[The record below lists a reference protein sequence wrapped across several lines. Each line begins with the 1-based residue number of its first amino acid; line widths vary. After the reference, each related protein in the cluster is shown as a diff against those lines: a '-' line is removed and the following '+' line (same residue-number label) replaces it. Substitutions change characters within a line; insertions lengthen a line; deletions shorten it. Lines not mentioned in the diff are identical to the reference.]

1 MTVIPTQKFL
11 AKIFLYVVLLIHK
24 FLTTTHYDALI
35 HSKTSLSQ
43 EKQSMAG
50 S

>member
-11 AKIFLYVVLLIHK
+11 KIFLYVVLLIHK